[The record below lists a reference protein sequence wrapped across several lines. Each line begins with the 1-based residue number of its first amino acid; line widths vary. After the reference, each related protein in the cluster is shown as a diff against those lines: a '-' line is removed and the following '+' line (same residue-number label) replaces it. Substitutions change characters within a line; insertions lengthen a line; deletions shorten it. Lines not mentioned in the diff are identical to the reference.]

1 MVIAATNDGPA
12 FVKARALSGDGGDD
26 PFDLKNTMREFRMQ
40 MGASKSG
47 GGRICELSLIAPSAS
62 AENKLLSFLG
72 KNREENCYEFEWGWE
87 GGGKSDKVLAQFVNV
102 DYTMNLGSEIAM
114 KVTFAVTDNQIK
126 NSLSGKKATKTRRV
140 SSLEPEKGLGE
151 TLGELIATVCKVPG
165 MITAV
170 HLPKSFQEG
179 INSKMEA
186 FADALK
192 NGWKPSSKEGGDG
205 KPGNSEGAETYN
217 ARDIPNVNEGLAKDE
232 AMAQVLAESP
242 FSYRAGTGNRRS
254 DPSSPEGQLNSLW
267 GGDRRDAADNPWDR
281 YGRDYDN
288 SPLVGQSSF
297 SLDMG
302 DPFDVLLGGEG
313 KPLDANPTHP
323 DDFIPSIPG
332 ASESMESFS
341 SLRSGFNSQV
351 NFFEWER
358 NYPGQI
364 EYWVRGEAPR
374 VIQEQAQSNLA
385 TWARDEQGAWDSFI
399 PSLAYVSKF
408 CKVIGDGASSPNIF
422 EIPPQDE
429 ETTDAFGPGVWM
441 FRLSNEAVADITLHV
456 SRQSARLDVVDGLN
470 SLEFM
475 PPPQSTATTT
485 GPYGDGQFLYNSSP
499 FDSGGFMYSTAGDGG
514 GSDSAGDGGSDGG
527 KKTQVVLAI
536 KEGEDIESW
545 LGGVITWVNE
555 LVTEGDMLS
564 YRIYEGADIGKELK
578 KAVQNPMK
586 GKLYLVIA
594 PLKDMGTDESN
605 IKSQSSF
612 PWIGKKDLNITV
624 GGWQS
629 IVEGLNVNT
638 TVVAAVPSKGQ
649 VDQGKLKSKGD
660 AESGAGGDSAQDKNK
675 KEVSKGDITKGARAV
690 GSGQVD
696 KAASEVTKDD
706 NDNPSA
712 NAKEVKAAKDQTG
725 SVAPKTAEASNKKK
739 KSDAA
744 KAKSTLQAV
753 NWGNVAF
760 KVTVTCLGLPEISG
774 VNEIAR
780 NVNLDVPDIRG
791 GSGSHGLS
799 GNYMIVDYEHVIST
813 DQGFKTKLV
822 LFTKTGN
829 EFTS

>member
-12 FVKARALSGDGGDD
+12 FVKASTLGGGGD
-26 PFDLKNTMREFRMQ
+26 PFDLKNSMREFRMQ

-47 GGRICELSLIAPSAS
+47 GGRICELSLVAPSAS

-87 GGGKSDKVLAQFVNV
+87 GGGTSDKVIAQFVNV
-102 DYTMNLGSEIAM
+102 DYTMNLGSEIVM

-140 SSLEPEKGLGE
+140 SSEEPKKGLGK
-151 TLGELIATVCKVPG
+151 TIGKLIAKVCKVPG

-170 HLPKSFQEG
+170 NIPESLQKKIDG
-179 INSKMEA
+179 KMAA
-186 FADALK
+186 FADAIK
-192 NGWKPSSKEGGDG
+192 NGWEPSSKEGGDG
-205 KPGNSEGAETYN
+205 TPGDSEGAETYKD
-217 ARDIPNVNEGLAKDE
+217 RDVGNVNESIAKDE
-232 AMAQVLAESP
+232 AAKELLAESP
-242 FSYRAGTGNRRS
+242 FSYSVGKGDKRS

-267 GGDRRDAADNPWDR
+267 GGDRRDAADNPWNR
-281 YGRDYDN
+281 YGRDYDD
-288 SPLVGQSSF
+288 SPLVGHN
-297 SLDMG
+297 SLTFDTR
-302 DPFDVLLGGEG
+302 DPFEILLGDQEAPQETFATHEG
-313 KPLDANPTHP
+313 N
-323 DDFIPSIPG
+323 FVPSIVG
-332 ASESMESFS
+332 ASESMEKFS
-341 SLRSGFNSQV
+341 SARSIFNSQV
-351 NFFEWER
+351 NFFKWDTKYAGR
-358 NYPGQI
+358 V
-364 EYWVRGEAPR
+364 EYWTGGISQVVVSE
-374 VIQEQAQSNLA
+374 EETSNLIN
-385 TWARDEQGAWDSFI
+385 WVRDENGAWDSFI
-399 PSLAYVSKF
+399 PSLSHVIKF
-408 CKVIGDGASSPNIF
+408 YRNFGSDQGSLYSDSVF
-422 EIPPQDE
+422 EIPPQDAQPAE
-429 ETTDAFGPGVWM
+429 AAGPGVWM
-441 FRLSNEAVADITLHV
+441 FRLSKEAVAEIILYT
-456 SRQSARLDVVDGLN
+456 SQQSARFDLVDEYI
-470 SLEFM
+470 SSEFM
-475 PPPQSTATTT
+475 PPPRNTLTTSEYT
-485 GPYGDGQFLYNSSP
+485 DGAFLFGESP
-499 FDSGGFMYSTAGDGG
+499 FENGGQLFATDSGGGG
-514 GSDSAGDGGSDGG
+514 GGGGGGSDGG
-527 KKTQVVLAI
+527 EKSKVVLAI

-545 LGGVITWVNE
+545 LGGIITWVNE
-555 LVTEGDMLS
+555 FAEEGEMLS

-578 KAVQNPMK
+578 KAVSSPKK

-594 PLKDMGTDESN
+594 PLKDMGTDKSN

-612 PWIGKKDLNITV
+612 PWVGGKDLNITV

-675 KEVSKGDITKGARAV
+675 KEVSKGDITKGAEAV

-706 NDNPSA
+706 SDKPSA
-712 NAKEVKAAKDQTG
+712 NAEEVEAAKDQTG

-739 KSDAA
+739 EPDAA

-780 NVNLDVPDIRG
+780 NVNLNVPDIRG